1 MKTICVLSVCVL
13 YGVSFLNCTAVADS
27 CWGGGG
33 LSEDTSSLLLVKT
46 CPFSAEVE
54 GSGRA
59 IMHFYL
65 LKTAKN

>member
-1 MKTICVLSVCVL
+1 MCVVSVCVVRCVISEL
-13 YGVSFLNCTAVADS
+13 HS
-27 CWGGGG
+27 CGRQLLGGGG

-54 GSGRA
+54 GSGRT